1 MTGFRKMCE
10 KIAPAI
16 FIFDTENQLESDKSN
31 VKMVMRYSDVI
42 CMMNPNRICFKNDAG
57 TLCFN
62 RVKSVK
68 YHDEQEVV
76 GEIFNIVCGSSNND
90 NKDILIRY
98 EQFSRES
105 KGIACSP

>member
-1 MTGFRKMCE
+1 MQILSMTSFRKLCE
-10 KIAPAI
+10 KISPVI
-16 FIFDTENQLESDKSN
+16 FIFDTENQLEHNNIN

-62 RVKSVK
+62 RVKSIK

-90 NKDILIRY
+90 KEDEIYTI
-98 EQFSRES
+98 
-105 KGIACSP
+105 IADKNF